1 MMKLREL
8 QSLHL
13 ELVCTKLV
21 PFALSKGYQLTWG
34 QTTRTE
40 AEAAANAAAG
50 SGIARSLHIDRLA
63 IDLNLFKD
71 GWWLKDSQ
79 HHADLGA
86 YWKTLH
92 PLCRWGGD
100 FKDAQGKPKP
110 DGNHYSLEYQGRK

>member
-1 MMKLREL
+1 MTLREL

-21 PFALSKGYQLTWG
+21 PFALSKGYALTWG
-34 QTTRTE
+34 QTTRTD
-40 AEAAANAAAG
+40 AEAQANAAAG

-63 IDLNLFKD
+63 IDLNLFRGGD
-71 GWWLKDSQ
+71 WLQTSED
-79 HHADLGA
+79 HAELGA

-100 FKDAQGKPKP
+100 FKDSKGRPKP